1 MAALN
6 DITGD
11 AIQTKVVSDLY
22 RDNWDR
28 IFNKSG
34 PHDGGVAWIGKAL
47 PVTTPS
53 GDHIFGKNK
62 KNTTTNKETEST
74 CSGVQERHRAG
85 DAGTSGESGC
95 PISVREDKDCVHCS
109 CQST

>member
-22 RDNWDR
+22 RDNWD
-28 IFNKSG
+28 
-34 PHDGGVAWIGKAL
+34 
-47 PVTTPS
+47 
-53 GDHIFGKNK
+53 HIFGKNK
-62 KNTTTNKETEST
+62 KNTTTNKEAEST

-109 CQST
+109 CKST